1 MSYDGLAPRMNA
13 LLGGHIN
20 LTDSNLTQKGKVE
33 AGLLR
38 FIAIASEKRDPEAP
52 DVPTLKELGMNIVYE
67 VVRGILVPKGR
78 PRRCAPSSRRPAPR
92 RPKAELRPVDEAAR
106 DPRRVPQC
114 QRLCEFLAKIDGE
127 NKTIMTD
134 LGLIKK

>member
-1 MSYDGLAPRMNA
+1 MNA

-33 AGLLR
+33 AGLLH
-38 FIAIASEKRDPEAP
+38 FIAIASEKRDPESP

-67 VVRGILVPKGR
+67 VVRGILVPKGT
-78 PRRCAPSSRRPAPR
+78 PAPVR
-92 RPKAELRPVDEAAR
+92 AKLEEGCTKAAKEPSFAQAMKVQGT
-106 DPRRVPQC
+106 RVAFLNANDYGQ
-114 QRLCEFLAKIDGE
+114 FLAKIDNE
-127 NKTIMTD
+127 NKAVMTD